1 MRITKRQRAA
11 ATPGFAIQILRDT
24 DLGIATLIVEDE
36 EGHYEPVN
44 YASSLG
50 EGFEMAK
57 EDLRNRQGKLEA
69 DKDPG
74 LCPWEYKVWARVL
87 EGKMAVAATWNVR
100 TCSLESSRSLS
111 RQPLQRDFLE
121 GAVFFVQSVLSAPLL
136 PASNNH
142 IAVQRVDLEEPGST
156 TVLRAG
162 YQRGTGS
169 GEGVAGEDR
178 VPARAAPGDDG
189 RP

>member
-1 MRITKRQRAA
+1 MNVDMKTSKQQRAA

-57 EDLRNRQGKLEA
+57 EDLRNRQQKLES

-74 LCPWEYKVWARVL
+74 LCPWQYKVWARGL
-87 EGKMAVAATWNVR
+87 EGRMVVAATWKQYCVLAER
-100 TCSLESSRSLS
+100 AESS
-111 RQPLQRDFLE
+111 Q
-121 GAVFFVQSVLSAPLL
+121 
-136 PASNNH
+136 
-142 IAVQRVDLEEPGST
+142 
-156 TVLRAG
+156 
-162 YQRGTGS
+162 
-169 GEGVAGEDR
+169 
-178 VPARAAPGDDG
+178 
-189 RP
+189 